1 MMEEV
6 EKLEKQLVEI
16 NQKLSLLTEQKEAQ
30 AKRQR
35 ERDELR
41 EDLGRIANDV
51 FQTAVVELD
60 EVAHHF
66 DSSDLLHLTKK
77 LLRNVR
83 NLTHMFDQ
91 LESTGDFLRD
101 AAPIAREAFFDL
113 LYTLDQLDRKGYF
126 DFMKE
131 AAKIIDQIVSS
142 FSVEDVRALSENIV
156 TILLTVKNLTQ
167 PDMLIAINNAIS
179 VYKNLDINIEGEIS
193 YWRLIKE
200 ARTPEMRRGLA
211 FGIQFLKNLAAPEIL
226 PARIKNNGNGR
237 QEPEK

>member
-1 MMEEV
+1 MEGQEI
-6 EKLEKQLVEI
+6 ERQLAEI
-16 NQKLSLLTEQKEAQ
+16 NRKLSLITEQMEIQ

-35 ERDELR
+35 EKDELR
-41 EDLGRIANDV
+41 EDLGRIASDV

-66 DSSDLLHLTKK
+66 DSSDLIYLMKK

-83 NLTHMFDQ
+83 NLTRMFDQ
-91 LESTGDFLRD
+91 LESTADFLRD
-101 AAPIAREAFFDL
+101 ATPIAREAFFDL

-126 DFMKE
+126 EFMKE
-131 AAKIIDQIVSS
+131 AVKILDQIVSS
-142 FSVEDVRALSENIV
+142 FSVDDVRALSENIV

-167 PDMLIAINNAIS
+167 PDMLTAINNAIS

-193 YWRLIKE
+193 YWQLIKE

-226 PARIKNNGNGR
+226 PARVKNNGNGKKE
-237 QEPEK
+237 Q